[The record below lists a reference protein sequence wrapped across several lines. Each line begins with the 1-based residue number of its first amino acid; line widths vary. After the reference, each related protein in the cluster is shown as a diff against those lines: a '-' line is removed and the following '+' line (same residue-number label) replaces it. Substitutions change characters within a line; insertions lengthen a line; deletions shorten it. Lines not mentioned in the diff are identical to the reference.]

1 MLYLLDTSVL
11 IDAKNKY
18 YPLDRIPQFWNWLIH
33 QSLAGN
39 IKLPPQVIGEIL
51 GHGSTDEEPV
61 DALAEW
67 VISNRTTL
75 EWTNELSLELLTRT
89 YSQGYEIDPEDL
101 TTVDPLSEPADPFL
115 IAYALE
121 RPESRRVV
129 TMENLQSVGTTLPKP
144 ANRRIPLVCGLLGV
158 ECIDTFALIRELN
171 FRIPLSPPAGDSNA
185 HS

>member
-18 YPLDRIPQFWNWLIH
+18 YPLDRIPQFWNWIVH
-33 QSLAGN
+33 QSSAGN

-51 GHGSTDEEPV
+51 GPDNSDEEPA
-61 DALAEW
+61 DDLADW

-75 EWTNELSLELLTRT
+75 EWTDELSLELLTRT
-89 YSQGYEIDPEDL
+89 YSQGYEIVPEDL

-121 RPESRRVV
+121 NPERRRVV
-129 TMENLQSVGTTLPKP
+129 TMENLQSVGSTLPKP

-158 ECIDTFALIRELN
+158 ECINTFKLIRELD
-171 FRIPLSPPAGDSNA
+171 FRIPL
-185 HS
+185 